1 MENIQEKKNIFTRK
15 EKEIMQT
22 KINKLSI
29 ESKKEILKY
38 LISHREKYSE
48 NKNGVMFDLMKLGI
62 DTLNSI
68 NKFIIFTEQN
78 EKEIEKQ
85 EEKVNIYKDELIDE

>member
-1 MENIQEKKNIFTRK
+1 MENIQENKKNFTRK
-15 EKEIMQT
+15 EKEIIQT
-22 KINKLSI
+22 KINKLSF

-38 LISHREKYSE
+38 LISHGEKYSE
-48 NKNGVMFDLMKLGI
+48 NNNGVMFDLMKLGI

-85 EEKVNIYKDELIDE
+85 EEKANIYKDELIDE

>member
-38 LISHREKYSE
+38 LISHGEKYSE
-48 NKNGVMFDLMKLGI
+48 NKNGVMFDLMKLNI